1 LSTFDELVRV
11 VPYSFDEVDDV
22 ERDELLFTLALLLV
36 VLRELLLFVVDED
49 ERLLL
54 LFGVALRVYVAGVVL
69 LR

>member
-1 LSTFDELVRV
+1 MRV

-22 ERDELLFTLALLLV
+22 ERDELLFTVVLLLV